1 MYLNRED
8 IKKIAD
14 TLEKFK
20 DVDFFELEQDGSS
33 GIGSVT
39 TMYFAHKVNDVSGRF
54 AVEISGE
61 ENW

>member
-1 MYLNRED
+1 MYLNREN

-20 DVDFFELEQDGSS
+20 DVEVFELEQDSIS

>member
-1 MYLNRED
+1 MHLNRAD
-8 IKKIAD
+8 IKKIAE
-14 TLEKFK
+14 TLEQFK
-20 DVDFFELEQDGSS
+20 DVDFFEIDQDRSS